1 MERPLPAC
9 HDGASLIGA
18 AAPPVEAMVRH
29 TETSVL
35 RRSGLV
41 LFLALSLAACP
52 AAAQSSSVDD
62 AERAAERLLGSD
74 REEEAF
80 AALLPFTR
88 QFAVRGTV
96 GPGLAEAAE
105 RAGVPAPALIE
116 PLQALASRV
125 DLQTD
130 LGPDDRFALRW
141 EQTFNGDGRPIG
153 IARVVGV
160 DLSSAKTGSLAMVR
174 FRPFAGPQSGP
185 LAGLPAGRELFF
197 FADGTLAAPPPI
209 RLPLDD
215 IRITSGFGLRP
226 DPLDQPARVQP
237 VEVRPAAP
245 PEPPAA
251 EPPPLSA
258 AAQGEVA
265 RAYAGFG
272 NGEQLGNVRNLVPG
286 LHNSEID
293 RIMAERRLRR
303 LEEEAQR
310 KASEEA
316 EAQRREAAE
325 KAAAERA
332 AAPPPPPKPT
342 VLYMHEGLDLLAS
355 LGTPVRAAADG
366 LVVLARP
373 DRGYGNAIHVEHDR
387 GGLTLYAHLARFAPG
402 IEPGAYVRR
411 GDVIGFVGST
421 GRSTGAH
428 LHFEFLLR
436 GRPVDPATGT
446 QAIRLGAADLARLKR
461 QLAVEQSRH
470 PTSRKND
477 RAPTAISDQVA
488 KAE

>member
-1 MERPLPAC
+1 MDRHGVIIAARALTGRTLPGYAPL
-9 HDGASLIGA
+9 LA
-18 AAPPVEAMVRH
+18 A
-29 TETSVL
+29 
-35 RRSGLV
+35 
-41 LFLALSLAACP
+41 LALALAAQIVALP
-52 AAAQSSSVDD
+52 AAAQDASIDD
-62 AERAAERLLGSD
+62 AQIAAEQLLGSD
-74 REEEAF
+74 REDQAF

-88 QFAVRGTV
+88 QFAVRGPV

-116 PLQALASRV
+116 PLQALASRL
-125 DLQTD
+125 DPQKD

-141 EQTFNGDGRPIG
+141 EQTFNADGRPIG
-153 IARVVGV
+153 LARILSL
-160 DLSSAKTGSLAMVR
+160 DLSTAKKGVLSMAR
-174 FRPFAGPQSGP
+174 FRPLTGP
-185 LAGLPAGRELFF
+185 LAGLPIGSERFF
-197 FADGTLAAPPPI
+197 FADGTFAAPPPI

-226 DPLDQPARVQP
+226 DPLDQPMRVRPVEVQP
-237 VEVRPAAP
+237 VAP
-245 PEPPAA
+245 PQPQPA

-272 NGEQLGNVRNLVPG
+272 NGEQLGNVRTLTPG

-303 LEEEAQR
+303 LEEEARR
-310 KASEEA
+310 KANEEA
-316 EAQRREAAE
+316 EAARKAAAE

-332 AAPPPPPKPT
+332 AAPPPPKPT
-342 VLYMHEGLDLLAS
+342 VLYMHEGLDLLAPP
-355 LGTPVRAAADG
+355 GTPVRAAADG

-373 DRGYGNAIHVEHDR
+373 DRGYGNAIHLEHER

-402 IEPGAYVRR
+402 IEPGSYVRR

-446 QAIRLGAADLARLKR
+446 QAIRLGPADLARLKR
-461 QLAVEQSRH
+461 QLAVEQSLR
-470 PTSRKND
+470 PEPRKND
-477 RAPTAISDQVA
+477 RAPMTIPDQVA